1 MRITTP
7 NGTLEGENVGKILK
21 AHGSDCLRGADLSR
35 ADLRYAD
42 LRGDDQTVDMTLTA
56 ALRFS
61 EKIGEKA
68 YFVRTTAGKL
78 RDADKKE
85 ARERDADEFMSRIL
99 KARIGGEA

>member
-1 MRITTP
+1 MSNEIQPFKFEGNKVRAMADGDEVMFVASDIAKTT
-7 NGTLEGENVGKILK
+7 G
-21 AHGSDCLRGADLSR
+21 
-35 ADLRYAD
+35 
-42 LRGDDQTVDMTLTA
+42 GDDQTVDMTLTA

>member
-1 MRITTP
+1 MSNEIQPFKFEGNKVRAMADGDEVMFVASDIVQTT
-7 NGTLEGENVGKILK
+7 G
-21 AHGSDCLRGADLSR
+21 
-35 ADLRYAD
+35 
-42 LRGDDQTVDMTLTA
+42 GDDQTVDMTLTA